1 MFLLRL
7 TFPFSLNIGDEE
19 TINIPKGGRHMR
31 NSRVIFLLL
40 GLSLLL
46 SLGTASAGQFG
57 APEPISNDGNFS
69 LGVGYFYYSNEYKN
83 RTTNDTFK
91 LKQNMIYAQFTA
103 SYRQVEFYG
112 RVGGADMRIDDK
124 AFTTSA
130 PGYSGFKSDFSDD
143 TFEPFVTVGAKGAW
157 EFAPHFSLGP
167 NLQASYFI
175 KNSDQT
181 TGTVSGAPATQKL
194 EIGDSYQVD
203 LGVFLQAKFKPVT
216 FYAGPFIYLVRGDF
230 TKENTISGITTKTR
244 DKFEENSN
252 FGGAG
257 GIRINI
263 YRGLSVELEARYSEE
278 FSAGGLI
285 SYSF

>member
-1 MFLLRL
+1 MRKLRGFFVL
-7 TFPFSLNIGDEE
+7 MAI
-19 TINIPKGGRHMR
+19 
-31 NSRVIFLLL
+31 
-40 GLSLLL
+40 SLLT
-46 SLGTASAGQFG
+46 SFGTASAGQFG
-57 APEPISNDGNFS
+57 APESLANDGNLS

-83 RTTNDTFK
+83 RTTSDTFK
-91 LKQNMIYAQFTA
+91 LKQNMIYAQLTA
-103 SYRQVEFYG
+103 AYRQVEFYG
-112 RVGGADMRIDDK
+112 RVGGADMKIDDK

-130 PGYSGFKSDFSDD
+130 PGYSGFKSDFNDD
-143 TFEPFVTVGAKGAW
+143 TFEPFVTVGARGAW

-167 NLQASYFI
+167 NFQASYFI

-181 TGTVSGAPATQKL
+181 TGTVNGVSATQKL
-194 EIGDSYQVD
+194 EVGDSYKVD
-203 LGVFLQAKFKPVT
+203 FGIFLQAKIKPVT

-230 TKENTISGITTKTR
+230 TKENTISGITTTTR

-252 FGGAG
+252 FGGAAG
-257 GIRINI
+257 MRINI